1 MGFSYR
7 TILAI
12 CATGLVTL
20 ACDEAMAQNEIFQ
33 CTDPSSGK
41 IEYKNT
47 GETKGCKRMTVEPVV
62 MPKLG
67 SNPGSN
73 PTSGN
78 FPKVDPSV
86 QKARDSDR
94 HKILDDELAAKK
106 THLAELQKDY
116 NNGEPDRTGDER
128 NYQRYLDRVQ
138 QMKDNIARTQS
149 DIDSIQGEIGKLP
162 Q

>member
-1 MGFSYR
+1 M
-7 TILAI
+7 
-12 CATGLVTL
+12 L
-20 ACDEAMAQNEIFQ
+20 ACDEAMAQTEIFQ
-33 CTDPSSGK
+33 CTDASGK

-62 MPKLG
+62 MPRLG
-67 SNPGSN
+67 NTASASSSSGS
-73 PTSGN
+73 
-78 FPKVDPSV
+78 FPKVDAAT

-94 HKILDDELAAKK
+94 RKILDDELAAKK

-138 QMKDNIARTQS
+138 AMKDNIARTQS

-162 Q
+162 

>member
-1 MGFSYR
+1 MRFSYR
-7 TILAI
+7 TMLAM
-12 CATGLVTL
+12 CATGLVML
-20 ACDEAMAQNEIFQ
+20 ACDEAMAQTEIFQ
-33 CTDPSSGK
+33 CTDASGK

-47 GETKGCKRMTVEPVV
+47 GETKGCKRMTVDPVV
-62 MPKLG
+62 MPHLG
-67 SNPGSN
+67 NSAAANNSSNSA
-73 PTSGN
+73 
-78 FPKVDPSV
+78 FPKVDAAT

-94 HKILDDELAAKK
+94 RKILDDELAAKK

-138 QMKDNIARTQS
+138 QMKDNISRTQS